1 MDLNNKGKHYVKLYR
16 DTKSSN
22 IYALSAEVE
31 SHEEVDVDVEN
42 LLNSPGTEFVLEK
55 NLENDVVP
63 DEQANNELIPEINN
77 HLVADAES
85 EVNDEENHIESE
97 QEITKKG
104 FKWRKR
110 PKTNQKQPSDLETEI
125 THPFPKHHTSFDII
139 SADSKQLYF
148 SKNNS
153 GAK

>member
-55 NLENDVVP
+55 NLENDIVP
-63 DEQANNELIPEINN
+63 EEQSNNALI
-77 HLVADAES
+77 S
-85 EVNDEENHIESE
+85 EVITDFVKDTGSGVSDGDWNVKPQ
-97 QEITKKG
+97 QEIRKKGKYKGKEKKTKKKKDIE
-104 FKWRKR
+104 FKWSKR
-110 PKTNQKQPSDLETEI
+110 
-125 THPFPKHHTSFDII
+125 HTR
-139 SADSKQLYF
+139 
-148 SKNNS
+148 N
-153 GAK
+153 